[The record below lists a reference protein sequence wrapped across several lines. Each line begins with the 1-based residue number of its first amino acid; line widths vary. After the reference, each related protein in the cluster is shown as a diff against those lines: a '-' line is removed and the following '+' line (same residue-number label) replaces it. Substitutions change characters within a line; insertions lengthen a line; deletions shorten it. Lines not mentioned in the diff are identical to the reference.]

1 MTLLACD
8 WPNDCGT
15 AGRVAV
21 RSLAGVAP
29 GSQTWLR
36 TATQGLTGFLKRST
50 HEEHYGDSAEL
61 KVGMLVEVAVTSVM
75 DRRLAHVTTEPTA
88 VAGSVVKDWDGLD
101 IGACAEAL
109 ARWQTRHMSNGPHPV

>member
-1 MTLLACD
+1 MTHCSTLPGLYCICSQ
-8 WPNDCGT
+8 P
-15 AGRVAV
+15 VA
-21 RSLAGVAP
+21 
-29 GSQTWLR
+29 LR
-36 TATQGLTGFLKRST
+36 YTQGLTGFLKRST

-101 IGACAEAL
+101 IGAYAEA
-109 ARWQTRHMSNGPHPV
+109 